1 MPNRVVL
8 VLVCSW
14 AVLACQ
20 NKTEKAPPP
29 PPSTPAVA
37 VPPRGPASQPAAAAP
52 AAAGEPIQG
61 EIRLPEGAAKD
72 AVKDT
77 DILFITARQ
86 RMEGGQAGS
95 IVAVQRH
102 QKPTFPFTFTLGAK
116 DVMIQGT
123 PFVGPLMI
131 RVALDEDGDALT
143 PNPKHDL
150 IAETGAAV
158 NPGQTGLVLTLAAVP
173 EVPPQGAPASAPPG
187 SQPAQK

>member
-1 MPNRVVL
+1 MPNRVLL

-14 AVLACQ
+14 ALLACQ

-29 PPSTPAVA
+29 PPSTPAA
-37 VPPRGPASQPAAAAP
+37 AIPPRGPASQPAAAAP
-52 AAAGEPIQG
+52 AAPSGDPIEG
-61 EIRLPEGAAKD
+61 EIRLPAGAAKD

-86 RMEGGQAGS
+86 RMEGGQAGG

-102 QKPTFPFTFTLGAK
+102 QKPTFPFTFKIGAS

-143 PNPKHDL
+143 RNPKHDM
-150 IAETGAAV
+150 IAETGAAL
-158 NPGQTGLVLTLAAVP
+158 NPGQTGLVLTLAPVA
-173 EVPPQGAPASAPPG
+173 EVPPPVSAPPG

>member
-1 MPNRVVL
+1 MPNRVLL

-14 AVLACQ
+14 ALLACQ

-29 PPSTPAVA
+29 PPSTPAA
-37 VPPRGPASQPAAAAP
+37 AIPPRGPASQPAAAAP
-52 AAAGEPIQG
+52 AAPSGDPIEG
-61 EIRLPEGAAKD
+61 EIRLPAGAAKD

-86 RMEGGQAGS
+86 RMEGGQAGG

-102 QKPTFPFTFTLGAK
+102 QKPTFPFTFKIGAS

-143 PNPKHDL
+143 RNPKHDM
-150 IAETGAAV
+150 IAETGAAL
-158 NPGQTGLVLTLAAVP
+158 NPGKTGLVLTLAPVA
-173 EVPPQGAPASAPPG
+173 EVPPPVSAPPG